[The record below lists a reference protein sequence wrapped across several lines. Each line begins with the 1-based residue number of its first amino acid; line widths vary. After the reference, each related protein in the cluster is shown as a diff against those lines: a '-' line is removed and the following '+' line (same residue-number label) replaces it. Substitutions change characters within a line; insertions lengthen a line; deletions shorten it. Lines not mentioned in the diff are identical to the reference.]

1 MMQVDIDE
9 YGPVLIVPQITYLT
23 VPGSIPL
30 HVSDT
35 TRTQLKQKLA
45 VHGRNSGIV
54 DIAESMTC
62 SNSRPREQ
70 TRILGLDLMTPR
82 RTRKGHPEH
91 NDVPAV

>member
-1 MMQVDIDE
+1 VMQIDIDE
-9 YGPVLIVPQITYLT
+9 NGPVLIVPQITYLR

-62 SNSRPREQ
+62 PESEPRQQ
-70 TRILGLDLMTPR
+70 T
-82 RTRKGHPEH
+82 
-91 NDVPAV
+91 

>member
-1 MMQVDIDE
+1 MQVDIDE

-30 HVSDT
+30 HVSNT
-35 TRTQLKQKLA
+35 TRTQLKQKLT

-62 SNSRPREQ
+62 PKSKPRE
-70 TRILGLDLMTPR
+70 
-82 RTRKGHPEH
+82 
-91 NDVPAV
+91 